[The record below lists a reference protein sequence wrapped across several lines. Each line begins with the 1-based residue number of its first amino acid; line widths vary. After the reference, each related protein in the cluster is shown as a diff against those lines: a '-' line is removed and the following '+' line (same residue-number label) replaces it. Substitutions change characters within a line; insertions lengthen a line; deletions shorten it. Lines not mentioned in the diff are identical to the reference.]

1 MLIYFKLSYV
11 CPKTWQFRK
20 DEGWLASQ
28 GFWDPRISIFFGTH
42 VLLNVFLHISIT
54 IFGGLFWKG
63 GGVWLAT
70 QSTPWICPW
79 ERQVVA
85 NSKSTVACV
94 YPLHKN
100 NMLSYAEKTPPQR
113 ECQDFVTLLYLYI
126 YFLTVFYIIMLLKL
140 YMFVCQ
146 YLNKDSTPLS
156 HWLKTT
162 ITIQLKLGQAVRR
175 QN

>member
-1 MLIYFKLSYV
+1 ML
-11 CPKTWQFRK
+11 CPMFVPKRDNLGRMK
-20 DEGWLASQ
+20 AGWLHKA
-28 GFWDPRISIFFGTH
+28 FGTH
-42 VLLNVFLHISIT
+42 VFLYFLGLTFCWMFFYIFLLQFLVGCSEK
-54 IFGGLFWKG
+54 GG

>member
-1 MLIYFKLSYV
+1 MFV
-11 CPKTWQFRK
+11 PKRGNLGRMK
-20 DEGWLASQ
+20 AGWLHKV
-28 GFWDPRISIFFGTH
+28 FGTH
-42 VLLNVFLHISIT
+42 VLLNVFLHISSI
-54 IFGGLFWKG
+54 IFWWAVLKG
-63 GGVWLAT
+63 GWLAT

-100 NMLSYAEKTPPQR
+100 NMLSYVKKTPLQR
-113 ECQDFVTLLYLYI
+113 ERWDFVTLLYLFTF
-126 YFLTVFYIIMLLKL
+126 FLTVFYIIMLLKL

-156 HWLKTT
+156 DWLKTT